1 MLYRRCSIK
10 KLFSKI
16 SQYSQE
22 NNSEYCE
29 IFKNTY
35 FEEYLQMAASHN
47 TRVVDLEIV
56 VEIPVSS
63 GWFVLFYILYFL
75 TFTIPEKCKK
85 EVN

>member
-1 MLYRRCSIK
+1 MQMLYRRCSIK

-22 NNSEYCE
+22 NNCEYCE

-35 FEEYLQMAASHN
+35 FEEYLQTAASHP

-63 GWFVLFYILYFL
+63 G
-75 TFTIPEKCKK
+75 
-85 EVN
+85 